1 MTSGYHVEPQGYHES
16 MASPNVK
23 TLPKPGE
30 VWLSCPPYLMLARIV
45 AVEVECEVP
54 VVSYELHDDDG
65 SLLQAV
71 EHATLDR
78 GWWRTFQRLEPRFG

>member
-1 MTSGYHVEPQGYHES
+1 MNPGFYVETQGYFGP

-30 VWLSCPPYLMLARIV
+30 VWLSCPPYLLLARIV
-45 AVEVECEVP
+45 DVNLDSDNP
-54 VVSYELHDDDG
+54 VVSYELHDEEG

-71 EHATLDR
+71 EHATLDH

>member
-1 MTSGYHVEPQGYHES
+1 
-16 MASPNVK
+16 MANPSVK
-23 TLPKPGE
+23 ALPTPGE
-30 VWLSCPPYLMLARIV
+30 VWLSCPPYLMLAHIV
-45 AVEVECEVP
+45 DVDVQADPV

>member
-1 MTSGYHVEPQGYHES
+1 
-16 MASPNVK
+16 MAGSNVK

-30 VWLSCPPYLMLARIV
+30 VWLSCPPYLMMARI
-45 AVEVECEVP
+45 
-54 VVSYELHDDDG
+54 VSYELHDDDG

-71 EHATLDR
+71 EHATLDH

>member
-1 MTSGYHVEPQGYHES
+1 MARSGL
-16 MASPNVK
+16 K

-30 VWLSCPPYLMLARIV
+30 VWLSCPPYLMMARIV
-45 AVEVECEVP
+45 DVDLASEPP

-71 EHATLDR
+71 EHATLDA
-78 GWWRTFQRLEPRFG
+78 GWRRTFQRLEPRFG

>member
-1 MTSGYHVEPQGYHES
+1 M
-16 MASPNVK
+16 M
-23 TLPKPGE
+23 
-30 VWLSCPPYLMLARIV
+30 ARIV
-45 AVEVECEVP
+45 DVDLATAPP

-71 EHATLDR
+71 EHATLDY

>member
-1 MTSGYHVEPQGYHES
+1 
-16 MASPNVK
+16 MANPNVK

-30 VWLSCPPYLMLARIV
+30 VWLSCPPYLMLALIV
-45 AVEVECEVP
+45 DVDAQAEPP
-54 VVSYELHDDDG
+54 VVCYELHDDDG

-71 EHATLDR
+71 AHAALDH

>member
-1 MTSGYHVEPQGYHES
+1 MTLGFRVETEGYFGP
-16 MASPNVK
+16 MASPDVK

-30 VWLSCPPYLMLARIV
+30 VWLSCPPYLLLARIV
-45 AVEVECEVP
+45 DVNLDRDLP
-54 VVSYELHDDDG
+54 VVSYELHDEDG

-71 EHATLDR
+71 EHATLDH

>member
-1 MTSGYHVEPQGYHES
+1 MNPSFLVETQGYLGP
-16 MASPNVK
+16 MAIPNVK

-30 VWLSCPPYLMLARIV
+30 VWLSCPPYLLMARIV
-45 AVEVECEVP
+45 EINLMAEPP

-71 EHATLDR
+71 EHATLDH

>member
-1 MTSGYHVEPQGYHES
+1 

-23 TLPKPGE
+23 TLPKVGE

-45 AVEVECEVP
+45 DVDSKTEPP
-54 VVSYELHDDDG
+54 VVSYELHDEDG

-78 GWWRTFQRLEPRFG
+78 GWWHTFKRLEPRFG

>member
-1 MTSGYHVEPQGYHES
+1 
-16 MASPNVK
+16 MARSELK
-23 TLPKPGE
+23 SLPKPGE
-30 VWLSCPPYLMLARIV
+30 VWLSCPPYLMMARIV
-45 AVEVECEVP
+45 DVDLFAEPP

-71 EHATLDR
+71 EHATLDY

>member
-1 MTSGYHVEPQGYHES
+1 MVLGFCVEMQGYRGF

-23 TLPKPGE
+23 SLPKPGE
-30 VWLSCPPYLMLARIV
+30 VWLSCPPYLLMARIV
-45 AVEVECEVP
+45 EVNLASEPP

-71 EHATLDR
+71 EHATLDH

>member
-1 MTSGYHVEPQGYHES
+1 
-16 MASPNVK
+16 MASSKVK
-23 TLPKPGE
+23 TLPRPGE
-30 VWLSCPPYLMLARIV
+30 VWLSCPPYLMLAYI
-45 AVEVECEVP
+45 VEVDAAAEPP
-54 VVSYELHDDDG
+54 VVSYELHDEDG

>member
-1 MTSGYHVEPQGYHES
+1 
-16 MASPNVK
+16 MARSELK
-23 TLPKPGE
+23 ILPKPGE
-30 VWLSCPPYLMLARIV
+30 VWLSCPPYLMMARIV
-45 AVEVECEVP
+45 DVDLCAEPP

-71 EHATLDR
+71 EHATLDY

>member
-1 MTSGYHVEPQGYHES
+1 
-16 MASPNVK
+16 MAAPNVK
-23 TLPKPGE
+23 VIPRPGE
-30 VWLSCPPYLMLARIV
+30 VWLSCPPYLMMARIV
-45 AVEVECEVP
+45 AVNTEAEPP

-71 EHATLDR
+71 EHAKLDS

>member
-1 MTSGYHVEPQGYHES
+1 
-16 MASPNVK
+16 MASSNVK
-23 TLPKPGE
+23 SLPKPGE

-45 AVEVECEVP
+45 EVDLEAETP

-71 EHATLDR
+71 EHAKLDR
-78 GWWRTFQRLEPRFG
+78 GWWRTFKRLEPRFG